1 MSENIPP
8 KPDRQLVSGLAW
20 HYDEEINEWVIANAP
35 MPLQPI
41 ISADQYLSLP
51 LKHLKKAPSITVV
64 EISEQTSIRVKNLF
78 SLSNL
83 KNEAISEQRL
93 TNGNVKLGLPLYEE
107 DMTVL
112 IECEQ

>member
-1 MSENIPP
+1 
-8 KPDRQLVSGLAW
+8 
-20 HYDEEINEWVIANAP
+20 

-51 LKHLKKAPSITVV
+51 LNHLEKAPSITVI
-64 EISEQTSIRVKNLF
+64 EMSEQTSIRVKDLF

-83 KNEAISEQRL
+83 KNEAIFEQRL

-107 DMTVL
+107 DMIIL